1 MKSEQIFSTAVMLA
15 LCAVPLLA
23 QQTREE
29 AIKGMRK
36 VQPSELDPTYTTAA
50 PFAQHLVDEELS
62 RHPEVLLMAIHAQ
75 PPDHKN
81 VIVAS
86 NFDRIGKIGDEDDM
100 RCIRT
105 GKSNLEV
112 NGPHFE
118 DELALKDGSGRTI
131 GALGVVFNY
140 KPGDDKQHLIAIANS
155 IGADMSHQ
163 TPSES
168 RLFGPAQ

>member
-140 KPGDDKQHLIAIANS
+140 KPGDDKQRLIAIANS